1 MQSFH
6 ETHSCI
12 SHLPF
17 LETGRGSKPTSFR
30 IVSIHLVGKV
40 ALCMPTKLGTT
51 MSRGKFCLFFYL
63 IVFSELEGNQKNG
76 KRFEFL

>member
-51 MSRGKFCLFFYL
+51 MSRGKFLSIFLFNCLL
-63 IVFSELEGNQKNG
+63 RVGG
-76 KRFEFL
+76 KSKEWKEI